1 MSTDITS
8 IRLPNKDTTLIEH
21 FIDTGEFKSRSD
33 FVRYAVKKTLNEML
47 LKEIQEKM
55 LDTGP
60 MTKKKVTLIQKE
72 IKDIRKMLWE
82 QYAQHIS

>member
-21 FIDTGEFKSRSD
+21 FIDTGEFKSRSE

-55 LDTGP
+55 VETGP
-60 MTKKKVTLIQKE
+60 MTKKKVTQIQKE
-72 IKDIRKMLWE
+72 IKEIRKMLWE

>member
-1 MSTDITS
+1 LSTDITS

-33 FVRYAVKKTLNEML
+33 FVRFAVKKTLNEML

-60 MTKKKVTLIQKE
+60 MTKKKVTQIQKE